1 MDRIVIA
8 ISRLDRNNWAIIYKF
23 IKNIV
28 LDADTNSKIESY
40 KDLEKIANGVRLK
53 TNLSPDTATDVYSL
67 YGEANFDVA
76 ILSKDTCFSILYK
89 KSNNGEDLTELV
101 PFTLIQHEFGP
112 SITLGIDICSLSE
125 SKSYTFKCGDFF
137 YLHDNIKPKLGDKS
151 IYLIEEKVDEKTGGI
166 KIITNP
172 LPGKGK
178 GGKSDYQGNV
188 SRRFLPLIHVEEN
201 NYASLFSEKGN
212 DDSRES
218 SFVKDGIRKIRQEFE
233 EIKDTKTKNE
243 LKKIFDYGN
252 LFGQWIEAAYFYSY
266 DREELINMNNNNNN
280 SDNEGQKDKKTGIE
294 RFRRTLQIYKDSI
307 QELVQNILVH
317 GGKNGI
323 IYCVFDKKANISES
337 VGKLIPDFDLYD
349 ESKRFMRVGV
359 FDFGEQGV
367 VDTFMLSKQN
377 VDDNTVK
384 EIVNVK
390 FSDFFDINS
399 ILTTGLNH
407 LDMRYAAHLGIK
419 TFVKTI
425 VDHKGYFSV
434 ESCEHTQN
442 ERIKRFLY
450 TKVGGNKSILSEEM
464 LTNFVSGTHYEIILP
479 VIESKIPEGNSVPVQ
494 TTSISEKFSGLLK
507 EPFLLSV
514 ARIRREDIEKMG
526 LCVDKQAQKAII
538 ESICKEIIEKCR
550 IGKEDEKGREIAL
563 DLCDCFVSPSS
574 IFKIAAY
581 LQLRLKDPLQKI
593 VLVNV
598 TSEFTK
604 EFCSLIDKYLVR
616 KSNDE
621 IPLWSRDC
629 ALILLCGDLNARIV
643 WGRNKNELYYINQ
656 EYKRLYYNHCF
667 DVNKDDYPFEIG
679 NENIEENCKTDAEQ
693 FVLPYD
699 VLIKTKVNE
708 TDTSPFERFLGKLL
722 RRRIISSPPGLSV
735 NHENTYIGRKIIVK
749 NYYEADSLFQN
760 NFFVERFAY
769 LIALNIK
776 KEFPIEDDK
785 CEKKTIVLIGYKY
798 YSEFLLKTIK
808 SQMGSDYSILLC
820 IYNEER
826 DDEERDDERKKI
838 IDNNSPFNFDINGD
852 GEKVK
857 KQLIANPSNYL
868 FATIVPIGATLST
881 NDKVISFFKQRFEK
895 NEKSMTCIEERQF
908 FYNHCVIVVRDKV
921 GEKVTFLEREQKW
934 EETDSAKHFISTR
947 YRNAKKVHYTIQ
959 VDDVEQGNG
968 NWKKRL
974 NDEISFPINWVKEKY
989 VNPTENSSINSQN
1002 LMDYPKVDPNNGNE
1016 EEDLRHIFIL
1026 KDYIYKGH
1034 IQKANCHH
1042 KFYIDTESFV
1052 REKKSSIVKPWLE
1065 SEKEKINMEKDKL
1078 NVLVTPNVK
1087 SESDFVRAV
1096 NEYVFGGSA
1105 LVIFLD
1111 VNNWRNNIVN
1121 KLSFLKSIPDVR
1133 YHYVDQAFLTGET
1146 YQKTKSYLFS
1156 IIDNDK
1162 NNNDNE
1168 RRNVEFCSAFTIV
1181 NRMPYAK
1188 NREIKK
1194 ELKENLYAFVNIHY
1208 PMGKEGE
1215 QECEL
1220 CRLKKYYEDLSK
1232 KTVLQSC
1239 AEVIR
1244 KNKDKVELVE
1254 WEDVEKRTDEERQ
1267 RRVFLRLV
1275 MTHWLYYR
1283 ISKVSI
1289 NENNFDTKKENV
1301 KKELDFIYS
1310 SLCDELDVMDD
1321 SPLNQAIGQCFPA
1334 DKDSGFHSKNKELEL
1349 FSKNNNKKLT
1359 LDKKISFLKV
1369 ISSPPLSQHIAI
1381 REYAHKKLLTELNN
1395 TINKKDK
1402 FVADDLKLVKSILKS
1417 LSFLKSNALV
1427 RKDILVGVWRVLES
1441 VIIGMDE
1448 KNKRKTIQDF
1458 SKDVQFFVKNAIV
1471 EDEAKATFLGELLRR
1486 GEEMPSFNTT
1496 HISNT
1501 RLKLAN
1507 KENDSLLTKDTNDL
1521 FDAFNKCNYKFFK
1534 REYTSFLVW
1543 LFYDN
1548 TTIIRNTLTNF
1559 YRELEK
1565 DNQIKE
1571 KFYDGGDKLKNIAD
1585 FKKDI
1590 AEIKK
1595 IFVTKVN
1602 EEYYYSS
1609 FLPYLDNGDGIDF
1622 VEKLLYVTY
1631 AKFKLK
1637 DLTTDKH
1644 KTHIESDTRDLME
1657 IFAAIMG
1664 ADASF
1669 WTMKKEI
1676 YKENREDSNTIK
1688 GVENKVNNNVSDK
1701 SKQQLKDF
1709 RVYPISI
1716 YDINNDK
1723 GWDYDNYMFNKDSY
1737 YSYQIYT
1744 QRDLP
1749 YPLILNYSINP
1760 LKGEKKDLD
1769 MHSLGIYTI
1778 SENIEDNES
1787 NANKK
1792 NTVSCITFLY
1802 NNSNII
1808 TSDEIQ
1814 FRIHFQESG
1823 RLLLLLKNEIDTYVV
1838 GYLLQEKVFE
1848 LWEKVHLSSRRFA
1861 KIYANS
1867 SHVFN
1872 SVYKEMDEFE
1882 ELDKGTIMKLSKTW
1896 FTLTNDTISFLY
1908 STIEQNPNH
1917 SLSRLDEVFIED
1929 SENTLGVTFNE
1940 TFISILRALL
1950 HTRWKAEQD
1959 DLKNEICINGK
1970 NINEYV
1976 IEDKYKNV
1984 RIPCNRH
1991 IIRTLITQCLNNSL
2005 FSKAEGRGHRYQNE
2019 VKRVNICISESKITI
2034 KDSSLF
2040 IGDDVSKTELKEKK
2054 NDDARHFI
2062 NKKKYIKSMM
2072 CDDYSSTTLTT
2083 LQGVANYLHFSC
2095 DFGYKN
2101 NNLKTKN
2108 NNFEVSIVFNYYK
2121 NDGNKDF
2128 DY

>member
-112 SITLGIDICSLSE
+112 SITLGIDICGLSE

-266 DREELINMNNNNNN
+266 DREELINMNNNNN

-377 VDDNTVK
+377 VDDNTDK

-464 LTNFVSGTHYEIILP
+464 LTNFVNGTHYEIILP
-479 VIESKIPEGNSVPVQ
+479 VIESKIPESNSVPVQ

-507 EPFLLSV
+507 KPFLLPV
-514 ARIRREDIEKMG
+514 ARIRQEDIEKMG

-574 IFKIAAY
+574 VFKIAAY
-581 LQLRLKDPLQKI
+581 LQLHLKDPLQKI

-656 EYKRLYYNHCF
+656 EYKRLYYNHFF
-667 DVNKDDYPFEIG
+667 DVSKDDYPFEIG
-679 NENIEENCKTDAEQ
+679 NESIEESCKTDAEQ

-699 VLIKTKVNE
+699 VLIR
-708 TDTSPFERFLGKLL
+708 TDTQAKRELGESPFERFLERLL
-722 RRRIISSPPGLSV
+722 RRKIISNSPGLSV

-808 SQMGSDYSILLC
+808 SQMGSGYSILLC

-838 IDNNSPFNFDINGD
+838 IDNNTPFNFDINGD

-934 EETDSAKHFISTR
+934 EESDSAKHFISTR

-968 NWKKRL
+968 NWEKRL

-1016 EEDLRHIFIL
+1016 EEDLRHIFLL

-1065 SEKEKINMEKDKL
+1065 SEKEKINMEKDNL

-1162 NNNDNE
+1162 NNNDNNNDNE

-1571 KFYDGGDKLKNIAD
+1571 KFYDGGDNLKNIAD

-1669 WTMKKEI
+1669 WTMKKMDE
-1676 YKENREDSNTIK
+1676 R
-1688 GVENKVNNNVSDK
+1688 
-1701 SKQQLKDF
+1701 SKNYQL
-1709 RVYPISI
+1709 YPISL
-1716 YDINNDK
+1716 YDIVNEKKEEENGGNYNQWNMINDK
-1723 GWDYDNYMFNKDSY
+1723 Y
-1737 YSYQIYT
+1737 YTYKLYEKNEAIATPLVPIYHIGN
-1744 QRDLP
+1744 RFE
-1749 YPLILNYSINP
+1749 
-1760 LKGEKKDLD
+1760 EKKVLKS
-1769 MHSLGIYTI
+1769 HSLGLYIITKHDEMNYETYKNSSNSIYGEEEGSI
-1778 SENIEDNES
+1778 IAS
-1787 NANKK
+1787 
-1792 NTVSCITFLY
+1792 ITFLY
-1802 NNSNII
+1802 KNVCKHN
-1808 TSDEIQ
+1808 EKE
-1814 FRIHFQESG
+1814 FRILFQESG
-1823 RLLLLLKNEIDTYVV
+1823 RLLLLLKNEINKYVI
-1838 GYLLQEKVFE
+1838 GYLIKDRALD
-1848 LWEKVHLSSRRFA
+1848 LWEEKYWSLRKFN

-1867 SHVFN
+1867 AHVFN
-1872 SVYKEMDEFE
+1872 YLPEEMEEFE
-1882 ELDKGTIMKLSKTW
+1882 TLDKYTIKKFSKTW
-1896 FTLTNDTISFLY
+1896 FVLTNEIISFFYSNIEKNIADPESGKHCLKLLDSSRVIDKNNKIGDVFNDKFIHILSALLESRWKSEEGLPPNKILINDMPLDSFQITKDIADAAIHINKHLIRTFITQCINNSLALEDGKHGHRGAYEIKNVNITISK
-1908 STIEQNPNH
+1908 S
-1917 SLSRLDEVFIED
+1917 
-1929 SENTLGVTFNE
+1929 
-1940 TFISILRALL
+1940 SI
-1950 HTRWKAEQD
+1950 
-1959 DLKNEICINGK
+1959 
-1970 NINEYV
+1970 V
-1976 IEDKYKNV
+1976 IEDDSQSGCPKDKADQ
-1984 RIPCNRH
+1984 IAKFNREKDF
-1991 IIRTLITQCLNNSL
+1991 ISQ
-2005 FSKAEGRGHRYQNE
+2005 
-2019 VKRVNICISESKITI
+2019 VKC
-2034 KDSSLF
+2034 
-2040 IGDDVSKTELKEKK
+2040 EK
-2054 NDDARHFI
+2054 
-2062 NKKKYIKSMM
+2062 
-2072 CDDYSSTTLTT
+2072 YSSTTLTS
-2083 LQGVANYLHFSC
+2083 LQGVFNYMSDKKENVSC
-2095 DFGYKN
+2095 DYGF
-2101 NNLKTKN
+2101 
-2108 NNFEVSIVFNYYK
+2108 K
-2121 NDGNKDF
+2121 NDNF
-2128 DY
+2128 YVIFNFN

>member
-8 ISRLDRNNWAIIYKF
+8 ISKLDRNNWEIIYKF

-28 LDADTNSKIESY
+28 LDADANSKIESY
-40 KDLEKIANGVRLK
+40 KKLEKISNGVRLK
-53 TNLSPDTATDVYSL
+53 TNLSPDTATNVYSL
-67 YGEANFDVA
+67 YGEAIFDVA

-89 KSNNGEDLTELV
+89 KNNNSEDLTELV
-101 PFTLIQHEFGP
+101 PFTLIQREFG
-112 SITLGIDICSLSE
+112 SLITLGIDICGLSE
-125 SKSYTFKCGDFF
+125 PKSYTFKCGDFF

-151 IYLIEEKVDEKTGGI
+151 IYLIEEKVDEKTGKI
-166 KIITNP
+166 KLVTRH
-172 LPGKGK
+172 LPGKGD
-178 GGKSDYQGNV
+178 GEKSDYQGNA
-188 SRRFLPLIHVEEN
+188 SRRFLPLIHVQEN
-201 NYASLFSEKGN
+201 NYASLFSGKGN
-212 DDSRES
+212 DDTRES
-218 SFVKDGIRKIRQEFE
+218 SFVKRSIRKIRQEFE
-233 EIKDTKTKNE
+233 EIKDTKIKDE
-243 LKKIFDYGN
+243 LKKIFDNGN
-252 LFGQWIEAAYFYSY
+252 LFGQWIEAAYFHSY
-266 DREELINMNNNNNN
+266 EKDELININNTND
-280 SDNEGQKDKKTGIE
+280 SDKEEQKDKTNGIE
-294 RFRRTLQIYKDSI
+294 RYRRTLQIYKDSI

-317 GGKNGI
+317 GGKDGV

-359 FDFGEQGV
+359 FDFGEQGI

-377 VDDNTVK
+377 VDDNIVK
-384 EIVNVK
+384 DIVNVK
-390 FSDFFDINS
+390 LADFFDINS

-442 ERIKRFLY
+442 ERIKRFLH
-450 TKVGGNKSILSEEM
+450 TKVGGNRSILSEEM

-526 LCVDKQAQKAII
+526 LCVDKQAQNAII

-550 IGKEDEKGREIAL
+550 IGKEDEKGGEIAL
-563 DLCDCFVSPSS
+563 DLCDCFVSPSAV
-574 IFKIAAY
+574 FKIAAY
-581 LQLRLKDPLQKI
+581 LQLHLKDPLQKI

-604 EFCSLIDKYLVR
+604 EFCSLVDKYLVR

-643 WGRNKNELYYINQ
+643 WGRNKNELYYINR
-656 EYKRLYYNHCF
+656 EYKRLYYNHFF
-667 DVNKDDYPFEIG
+667 DASKDDYPFEIG
-679 NENIEENCKTDAEQ
+679 NESIEENCKTDAEK

-699 VLIKTKVNE
+699 VLIR
-708 TDTSPFERFLGKLL
+708 TDTQANSESDESPFERFLELLL
-722 RRRIISSPPGLSV
+722 RRKIISNTPGLSV

-785 CEKKTIVLIGYKY
+785 SEKTIVLIGYKY

-808 SQMGSDYSILLC
+808 SQMGSGYSILLC

-838 IDNNSPFNFDINGD
+838 IDNNNPFNFGINGD

-857 KQLIANPSNYL
+857 KQIIANPSNYL

-921 GEKVTFLEREQKW
+921 GEKVTFLEHEQKW

-947 YRNAKKVHYTIQ
+947 YRNAKRVHYTIQ
-959 VDDVEQGNG
+959 VDDVEQSNG
-968 NWKKRL
+968 NWEKRL
-974 NDEISFPINWVKEKY
+974 NDEISFPKNWVKEKY

-1016 EEDLRHIFIL
+1016 EEDLGHIFLL

-1052 REKKSSIVKPWLE
+1052 REKKTSIVKPWLE
-1065 SEKEKINMEKDKL
+1065 SEKEKINIEKDKL

-1105 LVIFLD
+1105 LVIYLD

-1162 NNNDNE
+1162 NNNDNNNDNE
-1168 RRNVEFCSAFTIV
+1168 RRNVGFCSAFTIV

-1194 ELKENLYAFVNIHY
+1194 ELKENLFAFVNIHY

-1254 WEDVEKRTDEERQ
+1254 WEGVEKRKDEERQ

-1275 MTHWLYYR
+1275 ITHWLYYR
-1283 ISKVSI
+1283 ISQVSI
-1289 NENNFDTKKENV
+1289 NENNFDKKKKNV

-1334 DKDSGFHSKNKELEL
+1334 DKDSEFHSKNKELEL
-1349 FSKNNNKKLT
+1349 FSKNKSKKLT

-1402 FVADDLKLVKSILKS
+1402 FVVDDLKLVKSILKS

-1448 KNKRKTIQDF
+1448 KNKRETIRDF

-1471 EDEAKATFLGELLRR
+1471 EDEAKATFLGELLRQ

-1507 KENDSLLTKDTNDL
+1507 KENNSLLTKDTNDL
-1521 FDAFNKCNYKFFK
+1521 FDAFNNCNYKFFK

-1609 FLPYLDNGDGIDF
+1609 FLPYLDNEDGIDF

-1644 KTHIESDTRDLME
+1644 KTQIESDTRDLME

-1664 ADASF
+1664 SDAAF
-1669 WTMKKEI
+1669 WTMKKMDERSKNYQLYPISLYDIVNKKKEEENGEKYNRWNMINDKYYTYKLYEKNEAIATPLVPI
-1676 YKENREDSNTIK
+1676 YHIGNRFE
-1688 GVENKVNNNVSDK
+1688 ENKVLK
-1701 SKQQLKDF
+1701 SPSLGLYIITNHDEMNYETYKTSSN
-1709 RVYPISI
+1709 SI
-1716 YDINNDK
+1716 Y
-1723 GWDYDNYMFNKDSY
+1723 GEEEG
-1737 YSYQIYT
+1737 
-1744 QRDLP
+1744 
-1749 YPLILNYSINP
+1749 SIIA
-1760 LKGEKKDLD
+1760 
-1769 MHSLGIYTI
+1769 S
-1778 SENIEDNES
+1778 
-1787 NANKK
+1787 
-1792 NTVSCITFLY
+1792 ITFLY
-1802 NNSNII
+1802 KNVCKHS
-1808 TSDEIQ
+1808 EKE
-1814 FRIHFQESG
+1814 FRILFQESG
-1823 RLLLLLKNEIDTYVV
+1823 RLLLLLKNEINNYVI
-1838 GYLLQEKVFE
+1838 GYLIKDRALD
-1848 LWEKVHLSSRRFA
+1848 LWEEKYWSLRKFN

-1867 SHVFN
+1867 AHVFN
-1872 SVYKEMDEFE
+1872 YLPEEMEEFE
-1882 ELDKGTIMKLSKTW
+1882 TLDKYTIKKFSKTW
-1896 FTLTNDTISFLY
+1896 FVLTNEIISFIYSNIEKNIADPESGKHCLKLLDSSRVIDKNNKIGDVFNDKFIYILSALLESRWKSEEGLPPNKILINDMPLDSFQITKEIADIAIHINKHLIRTFITQCINNSLALEDSKHGHRGAYEIKNVNITISK
-1908 STIEQNPNH
+1908 S
-1917 SLSRLDEVFIED
+1917 
-1929 SENTLGVTFNE
+1929 
-1940 TFISILRALL
+1940 SI
-1950 HTRWKAEQD
+1950 
-1959 DLKNEICINGK
+1959 
-1970 NINEYV
+1970 V
-1976 IEDKYKNV
+1976 IEDDSQSGCPKDKADQ
-1984 RIPCNRH
+1984 IAKFNREKDY
-1991 IIRTLITQCLNNSL
+1991 ISQ
-2005 FSKAEGRGHRYQNE
+2005 
-2019 VKRVNICISESKITI
+2019 VKC
-2034 KDSSLF
+2034 
-2040 IGDDVSKTELKEKK
+2040 EK
-2054 NDDARHFI
+2054 
-2062 NKKKYIKSMM
+2062 
-2072 CDDYSSTTLTT
+2072 YSSTTLTS
-2083 LQGVANYLHFSC
+2083 LQGVFNYMCDKKENVSC
-2095 DFGYKN
+2095 DYGF
-2101 NNLKTKN
+2101 
-2108 NNFEVSIVFNYYK
+2108 K
-2121 NDGNKDF
+2121 NDNF
-2128 DY
+2128 YVIFNFN